1 MLDKLEEVLDLGQLR
16 DPVLL
21 GLFHRLL
28 QGETGAKDDTVGLL
42 EGLHRGLGEM
52 EALETY
58 GIESEQSRPT
68 SRGKHVRWNVQSDA
82 GHAADEGMG
91 ANSTELVNRREAPDD
106 RVIFNRDMPSQR
118 RRIGEDDLVSNLTI
132 MGHMGIGHEE
142 VPMANHGLSATR
154 YCSSIQGH
162 KFPDDVVIAHQK
174 KRLFSL
180 VGKGLRRFPNGGKLE
195 DLTLLAHLGSFPD
208 DDMGANPG
216 SWADRD
222 SLLDE
227 GIGANFNLVADVGL
241 GIDDGSGM
249 DHLSS
254 SPNMA
259 SRSAS
264 ATN

>member
-1 MLDKLEEVLDLGQLR
+1 MDELDEVLDLGESSDL
-16 DPVLL
+16 VLFHL
-21 GLFHRLL
+21 LHRFLQSEVGTEDDAVGLF
-28 QGETGAKDDTVGLL
+28 
-42 EGLHRGLGEM
+42 EGLHRGLGEV
-52 EALETY
+52 EALEAY

-68 SRGKHVRWNVQSDA
+68 SRGKHVRWNIQSDA

-91 ANSTELVNRREAPDD
+91 ANSTELVNRREASDD
-106 RVIFNRDMPSQR
+106 RVILNHDMASQR

-142 VPMANHGLSATR
+142 VSMANHGLSATR
-154 YCSSIQGH
+154 CCSSIQGH

-249 DHLSS
+249 DHFSS